1 VQRTAFAFVRA
12 AMEKKYEAYVETLA
26 AENML
31 WVYFFPSADF
41 EIELTS
47 GG

>member
-1 VQRTAFAFVRA
+1 
-12 AMEKKYEAYVETLA
+12 MEKKYEAYVETLA
-26 AENML
+26 SENML
-31 WVYFFPSADF
+31 WVYFSQGADF